1 MFHQSSLSIQVYR
14 VAQLKS
20 YKAISR
26 KTYKIEKCFQSKIF
40 MDLWETSLNDLGF
53 TLKVVLQGQAKV
65 DQGQGKVIKIKRRLP
80 KRHENFAC
88 PSNRPTALLL
98 LWFCLLPQVTSME
111 LSH

>member
-65 DQGQGKVIKIKRRLP
+65 GQGKVIKKDVSQSAMKTLLALRIDRRRYFFFGFVFFHKLQAWSC
-80 KRHENFAC
+80 HTNA
-88 PSNRPTALLL
+88 
-98 LWFCLLPQVTSME
+98 
-111 LSH
+111 